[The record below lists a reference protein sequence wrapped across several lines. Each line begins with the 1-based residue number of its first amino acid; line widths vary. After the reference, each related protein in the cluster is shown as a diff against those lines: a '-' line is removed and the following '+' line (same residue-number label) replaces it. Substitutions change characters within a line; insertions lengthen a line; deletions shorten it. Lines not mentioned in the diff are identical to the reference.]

1 MNLKSDNGFHTTDDL
16 NYDRFS
22 LIKLIIM
29 LLRWESCDPINH
41 ILVPVISQ
49 DLISTT
55 GVTSAGGTAYPSGAL
70 VFTSICSGVRVIRPL
85 IVYVFCR
92 SLSFCTFSFCHCVVC
107 FSTLYRFWLP
117 FDIFKL
123 FFQRCNVVVFYLC
136 SVSSAKMRRLLV
148 FFIDGIDE
156 EGWDRYNPAPFLCMS
171 QARIWISKSLVV
183 VFCVQWVKMR
193 GNYSF
198 CSYRLNWWPLLIK
211 LYFH

>member
-1 MNLKSDNGFHTTDDL
+1 MSFNVLGFHYQYQYLKDIWHLTQNVIALWEISQLSEYNVKFLLFFLLFCYFIPLKQNCHILLVCYYIILFSDDCEKKNCEENSQNGSQTNLPESNNITIILMNLKSDNGFHTTDDL

-107 FSTLYRFWLP
+107 FSTLYRF
-117 FDIFKL
+117 
-123 FFQRCNVVVFYLC
+123 
-136 SVSSAKMRRLLV
+136 
-148 FFIDGIDE
+148 
-156 EGWDRYNPAPFLCMS
+156 
-171 QARIWISKSLVV
+171 
-183 VFCVQWVKMR
+183 
-193 GNYSF
+193 
-198 CSYRLNWWPLLIK
+198 
-211 LYFH
+211 